1 MKPPLLAYFRPAS
14 TAEMYER
21 LLSDPFE
28 TKVLAGGQSLVPLLN
43 LRLAQPRVL
52 LDIAALPG
60 LDTVATGGH
69 GQLRIGA
76 KVTQQTIGASP
87 VVRAGWP
94 VLREA
99 SSFVGHP
106 QIRSRGTVVGS
117 AVHADPS
124 AEVPAVLR
132 LLDATILLGSAQGER
147 SVPAKDFFQG
157 LYTTN
162 VEATEL
168 ALEISIPAAMPGT
181 GSCFTEFSFRRG
193 DFALVAVAAAVQA
206 EAGRLTDVRV
216 CVAGCSAIPLRFEQ
230 LEAQARGHDA
240 DDSTVCEL
248 ADAVADQIRPA
259 DDPRIPASYRL
270 RLARH
275 FIRVALRAALTR
287 AQDLGGGRASAPGKR
302 ATR

>member
-1 MKPPLLAYFRPAS
+1 MKPPPLAYFRPAS

-21 LLSDPFE
+21 LLDDANE
-28 TKVLAGGQSLVPLLN
+28 TKVLAGGQSLIPLLN
-43 LRLAQPRVL
+43 LRLAQPEVL

-60 LDTVATGGH
+60 LDEVAVGARR
-69 GQLRIGA
+69 QLRIGA
-76 KVTQQTIGASP
+76 KVTQRMIGASP

-94 VLREA
+94 VLGEA

-117 AVHADPS
+117 TVHADPS

-147 SVPAKDFFQG
+147 SVAAKDFFQDH
-157 LYTTN
+157 YTTSI
-162 VEATEL
+162 EATEL
-168 ALEISIPAAMPGT
+168 ALEISIPPVTPGT

-193 DFALVAVAAAVQA
+193 DFALVGVAATVRA
-206 EAGRLTDVRV
+206 ETNRLADVRV
-216 CVAGCSAIPLRFEQ
+216 CVAGCSGVPLRFEQ
-230 LEAQARGHDA
+230 LEAQANGHDA
-240 DDSTVCEL
+240 DDSTLCEL
-248 ADAVADQIRPA
+248 ADAVADQMRPI

-275 FIRVALRAALTR
+275 FIRVALRTALAR
-287 AQDLGGGRASAPGKR
+287 ARDPAVGEAGGPGRRAPR
-302 ATR
+302 

>member
-14 TAEMYER
+14 TAETYER
-21 LLSDPFE
+21 LLDDPNE
-28 TKVLAGGQSLVPLLN
+28 TKVLAGGQSLIPLLN

-60 LDTVATGGH
+60 LDKIAIGAD

-76 KVTQQTIGASP
+76 RVTQRMIGASP
-87 VVRAGWP
+87 VVQAGWP
-94 VLREA
+94 LLSEA
-99 SSFVGHP
+99 SSLVGHP

-117 AVHADPS
+117 TVHADPS

-132 LLDATILLGSAQGER
+132 LLDATILLGSADGER
-147 SVPAKDFFQG
+147 SVPAKEFFQDH
-157 LYTTN
+157 YTTSI
-162 VEATEL
+162 EATEF
-168 ALEISIPAAMPGT
+168 ALEISIPPALPGT

-193 DFALVAVAAAVQA
+193 DFALVGVAATVRA
-206 EAGRLTDVRV
+206 EAGRWTDVRV
-216 CVAGCSAIPLRFEQ
+216 CLAGCSGIPLRFEQ

-240 DDSTVCEL
+240 DDFTLCEL
-248 ADAVADQIRPA
+248 ADAAADQVRPV

-275 FIRVALRAALTR
+275 FTRVALRTALVRT
-287 AQDLGGGRASAPGKR
+287 QDPSRGKALSPIKR
-302 ATR
+302 GTQ